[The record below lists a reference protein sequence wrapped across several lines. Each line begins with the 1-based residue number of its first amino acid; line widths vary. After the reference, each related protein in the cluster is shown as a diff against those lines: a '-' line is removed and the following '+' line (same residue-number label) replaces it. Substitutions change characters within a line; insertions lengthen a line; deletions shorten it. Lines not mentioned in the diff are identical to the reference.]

1 MCAALVVLAVPG
13 TASADHVSPT
23 FTVTAALKERA
34 TRTLWRVEVQYTI
47 VCNGTSSPLY
57 FGDLSLDE
65 QGGAG
70 ESIYLGGTAGPSG
83 TSTAFVRMK
92 NAPRVLRPHL
102 KSACADSKT
111 LHGSAIQDT
120 YGSEVVVP
128 ALQCD
133 PDLLAKALREYETA
147 KSFYNAAVQDLRQAH
162 EQLETTLA
170 ETAKA
175 KAKQA
180 ALKAALK
187 ELIALLGEDAAA
199 AASVVAIYVRIGLII
214 NAIVFKV
221 LPKLQESRK
230 AFKEAR
236 EDMERGEAW
245 RKRAEASLA
254 AALRQGPCTGDL
266 RAKLDQALDEQ
277 RRQAAARALIESW
290 ENNGYLYLNP
300 ATGEVLDET
309 AALREARRILEGG
322 QRTAQSRVGQAAP
335 RITATRRQMEAAV
348 LKIDV
353 AQRLT
358 DTVRRRIL
366 RADAAAERLRMRLRP
381 LIR

>member
-1 MCAALVVLAVPG
+1 MCAALVVFALPG
-13 TASADHVSPT
+13 TASADHVSAT
-23 FTVTAALKERA
+23 FTVSAKLGQRVANS
-34 TRTLWRVEVQYTI
+34 WQVEVDWSIT
-47 VCNGTSSPLY
+47 CTGASDPLY
-57 FGDLSLDE
+57 FGDLSLIE
-65 QGGAG
+65 
-70 ESIYLGGTAGPSG
+70 ESTGDSFFLGGTAGPSG
-83 TSTAFVRMK
+83 KSIASVPMKTSARRLK
-92 NAPRVLRPHL
+92 PRLN
-102 KSACADSKT
+102 SSCGSSSGA
-111 LHGSAIQDT
+111 LHGSGT
-120 YGSEVVVP
+120 SVVLGNEVTVP
-128 ALQCD
+128 ALSCD
-133 PDLLAKALREYETA
+133 PNLLAKALREYETA

-162 EQLETTLA
+162 EQVDTTLT
-170 ETAKA
+170 ELAKA
-175 KAKQA
+175 KAKKA

-199 AASVVAIYVRIGLII
+199 AASVVAIYVRIGLVI

-236 EDMERGEAW
+236 EDFERAEAW

-300 ATGEVLDET
+300 ATGEVLDEA